1 MRLALL
7 AAQPNPGSW
16 STMPHV
22 PWSPSHNYGES
33 ERMWWTQRMA
43 EGGGMQHEHEP
54 RPRPGEGGCPPA
66 PRALAERLLQTFLGL
81 RGWEHQQ

>member
-33 ERMWWTQRMA
+33 ERMWWT
-43 EGGGMQHEHEP
+43 
-54 RPRPGEGGCPPA
+54 
-66 PRALAERLLQTFLGL
+66 
-81 RGWEHQQ
+81 RGWRRVAECSMNMNPALGQEREAAPLPPMPLPRGCSRLSWG